1 MECREF
7 RKMISRTVDGTIES
21 DEDTDLNRH
30 LEVCA
35 RCRRFADIS
44 LLGLTLHRSM
54 RQFDPPPSMV
64 NSIMAAVDASP
75 RKEWRG
81 GWLRLTVSAGAA
93 AAVVLGIWIGG
104 LIRESYTVKSVESRT
119 DVLELKYL
127 DELPPGSLSEI
138 LMASNEGG
146 GNGQR

>member
-1 MECREF
+1 
-7 RKMISRTVDGTIES
+7 
-21 DEDTDLNRH
+21 
-30 LEVCA
+30 
-35 RCRRFADIS
+35 
-44 LLGLTLHRSM
+44 
-54 RQFDPPPSMV
+54 
-64 NSIMAAVDASP
+64 MAAVDASP

-127 DELPPGSLSEI
+127 DELPPGSISEI